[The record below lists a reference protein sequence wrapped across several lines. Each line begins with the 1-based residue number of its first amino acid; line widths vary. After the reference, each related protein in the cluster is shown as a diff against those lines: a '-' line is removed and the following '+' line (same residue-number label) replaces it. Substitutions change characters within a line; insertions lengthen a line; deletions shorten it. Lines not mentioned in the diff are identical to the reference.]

1 MEYDHEY
8 KHERKDRLLEID
20 LIFCT
25 WEKICQQK
33 QRVACQEGRVVTD

>member
-20 LIFCT
+20 LIFLHLGENMPAET
-25 WEKICQQK
+25 
-33 QRVACQEGRVVTD
+33 EGGLPRRKSSN